1 MVCWMEQLSSRD
13 LSRAAETV
21 SEATFLAVGR
31 RDAEYR
37 FCVPRMG
44 TGGCD
49 AREFDQEGSGQKVKI
64 TLWSVFQLDYIPRLM
79 WQAQLRGRKHWM
91 VAPTPECE
99 SQCNGFSF
107 FVDAGDAGEC
117 QEQFRACL

>member
-1 MVCWMEQLSSRD
+1 MVCRMEQLSSRD
-13 LSRAAETV
+13 LGRATETV

-31 RDAEYR
+31 GDAEYR

-49 AREFDQEGSGQKVKI
+49 AREFHQEEIFAESENF
-64 TLWSVFQLDYIPRLM
+64 WSVFQLDYIPRLM

-117 QEQFRACL
+117 QEQLKACL